1 MAKNTCEVIS
11 STFKSLCYI
20 ATISVIIFW
29 MHKCYYQDDDLCLV
43 DYSSIK
49 EDDVSLPVLSL
60 CFENPF
66 SEEKLKKIS
75 PSLNRSYYLEYLRG
89 NVIDENLT
97 RVDYED
103 VSIKLLDHLVE
114 YEARLNNGSR
124 LRFKKLSPYQHPIY
138 VTYNGFFLS
147 TKVFVKCFG
156 HSARNEYR
164 KDLQGITTTYDFPK
178 GFGKHYISIHYPN
191 QLLATCHMTFFTNEE
206 QQTEV
211 STRFFDIHEMEV
223 LKRRNKRK
231 FSCLD
236 FDDEFIFDEHVQK
249 ELNQQRASCRPP
261 YQNYDRS
268 RPICSTMA
276 DMKKAV
282 FIFNEDFDD
291 KFHPCESMSSIRHE
305 TQNLIKPR
313 FLNPNNESQISLMIP
328 KKARVIRQSKAID
341 TNSLIGYVGGYIGV
355 LLGR

>member
-11 STFKSLCYI
+11 TTFKSLCYI

-49 EDDVSLPVLSL
+49 EDEVSLPVLSL
-60 CFENPF
+60 CFENRF

-75 PSLNRSYYLEYLRG
+75 PNLNASYYLEYLKG

-103 VSIKLLDHLVE
+103 VSFKLSDYLVS
-114 YEARLNNGSR
+114 YEARLNNGRKVTFIES
-124 LRFKKLSPYQHPIY
+124 SPYQHPIY
-138 VTYNGFFLS
+138 ETYNGFFLRPQS
-147 TKVFVKCFG
+147 FVKCFG

-164 KDLQGITTTYDFPK
+164 RELQGITTTYNFPK
-178 GFGKHYISIHYPN
+178 GFGKHYISIHYPY
-191 QLLATCHMTFFTNEE
+191 QLLATCQMTFFTNED
-206 QQTEV
+206 QQKEI
-211 STRFFDIHEMEV
+211 SGRYFDIHEMEV

-236 FDDEFIFDEHVQK
+236 FDDEFRFDEHVQK
-249 ELNQQRASCRPP
+249 ELNQQRAPCRPP
-261 YQNYDRS
+261 YQNLDKT
-268 RPICSTMA
+268 RPICSTMD

-291 KFHPCESMSSIRHE
+291 RFHPCESMSSLRHE
-305 TQNLIKPR
+305 MQVLDPKPNQTQ
-313 FLNPNNESQISLMIP
+313 SQISLMIP